1 MKEGT
6 SGLRN
11 GLHSALRG
19 LFFLLLPLSLRISQ
33 SAGPWG
39 LGTNNPFKRLLARR
53 QQMIITEAFH
63 CNTYILIVTP
73 SLKYMRAG
81 A

>member
-33 SAGPWG
+33 SAGPRG
-39 LGTNNPFKRLLARR
+39 L
-53 QQMIITEAFH
+53 
-63 CNTYILIVTP
+63 
-73 SLKYMRAG
+73 
-81 A
+81 